1 MVVGVSADGQSLTIT
16 GASITFDSSYD
27 PTTGIAT
34 ITITPAGGLGTLP
47 AVLDG
52 QPGQPPIFQVGAVTT
67 LPAGSDATVALTELA
82 PGGAGISNVYQ
93 LNFGIPVGPTGASGS
108 NSIFD
113 FIAGGEAAL
122 TNAVGLIWN
131 EVTSLFDPVVPAA
144 SAAGQVYYASSI
156 NSTTGSSA
164 GPRTLTSISVPP
176 QPFPWFPTV
185 SGGCVVT
192 GTVNTQV
199 NVQAFVGST
208 SGDQVGVGYG
218 VPGTPTQ
225 SVALMSGVPAGSASG
240 YGVVAA
246 GTSATIVFAATQVAS
261 TSDAWST
268 ASATSTF
275 QVFTTPVQS

>member
-52 QPGQPPIFQVGAVTT
+52 QPGQPPVLQVGAVET
-67 LPAGSDATVALTELA
+67 LPAGSDATVALTELVS
-82 PGGAGISNVYQ
+82 GGAGTASVYQ
-93 LNFGIPVGPTGASGS
+93 LNFGIPVGATGASAS
-108 NSIFD
+108 NPIFD
-113 FIAGGEAAL
+113 YIAGGETAL
-122 TNAVGLIWN
+122 TGAVGLVWN

-156 NSTTGSSA
+156 NSTSGTGP
-164 GPRTLTSISVPP
+164 GPRNLTSISVPP
-176 QPFPWFPTV
+176 QPFSWFPTV

-208 SGDQVGVGYG
+208 IGDQVGVGYG

-225 SVALMSGVPAGSASG
+225 SVALMSGVPAGSQSG
-240 YGVVAA
+240 YGVVPA
-246 GTSATIVFAATQVAS
+246 GMSATIVFAATQVAS
-261 TSDAWST
+261 TLDAWTTSST
-268 ASATSTF
+268 TSTF